1 VARLRLE
8 GIEKAYVR
16 GRERIAALRG
26 VTLDVR
32 DGSCVALL
40 GPSGG
45 GKTTLLRIVA
55 GLERPDAGSVHFD
68 ERDQRTIPPERRRA
82 GVVFQE
88 DALFPHLSAF
98 ANVAYG
104 LRARRVDARVVAS
117 RVREVARLARVDDVL
132 ARPARA
138 LSGGQRQRVALARA
152 LAIEPDVLLLD
163 EPLSRLDAPLRAE
176 LRVELARLR
185 GLAATT
191 TLLVTHDQGEAMVL
205 GDLVAV
211 IRDGRIEAL
220 DTPRALYDRPPN
232 TFIATFVGS
241 PAMALVPAAALGF
254 ASGALTTIGLRA
266 EAVSLAPN
274 GDLTGVVRAIEDF
287 GAEAFA
293 YVDGAFGTLVARVSE
308 RPRVGANVS
317 LALDFARA
325 HAFDAAGARV
335 AAFVR
340 A

>member
-1 VARLRLE
+1 MARLRLE
-8 GIEKAYVR
+8 GIEKTYVR

-26 VTLDVR
+26 VTLEVR

-40 GPSGG
+40 GPSGC
-45 GKTTLLRIVA
+45 GKTTLLRVVA
-55 GLERPDAGSVHFD
+55 GLERPDAGTVHFD
-68 ERDQRTIPPERRRA
+68 DREQSRTPPERRRA

-88 DALFPHLSAF
+88 DALFPHLSVF

-104 LRARRVDARVVAS
+104 LRARRVAPEAVEP
-117 RVREVARLARVDDVL
+117 RVRAAARLAHVEDVL
-132 ARPARA
+132 SRPARA

-185 GLAATT
+185 GLAGTT
-191 TLLVTHDQGEAMVL
+191 TLLVTHDQGEAMAL

-211 IRDGRIEAL
+211 MRDGRVEAL
-220 DTPRALYDRPPN
+220 DTPLALYERPPN
-232 TFIATFVGS
+232 TYVATFVGS
-241 PAMALVPAAALGF
+241 PAMALVPAAAFGF
-254 ASGALTTIGLRA
+254 ASGAVATIGLRA
-266 EAVSLAPN
+266 EAVSLAA
-274 GDLTGVVRAIEDF
+274 GGELTGIVRAVEDF

-293 YVDGAFGTLVARVSE
+293 YVDGSFGTLVARAPE
-308 RPRVGANVS
+308 RARVGATVS
-317 LALDFARA
+317 LAIDFARA